1 MILVAGGTGTLG
13 TQLVRRLS
21 DRGLAVRVLTRD
33 PARAAALPGGVEVV
47 TGDLRDPAAVA
58 AAVHGAT
65 TVVSAVHGFAGP
77 GKPSPE
83 AIDRDANRA
92 LIRAAA
98 GAGVRHLV
106 LVSVLGAAPD
116 HPMSLHRAKHA
127 AEQALQVSGLAWTII
142 RPAAYLETWTAI
154 IGAKLASDD
163 QALAFGPGH
172 NPINFVCAH
181 DVAAVVDLA
190 VCDRSLRGRLLEVG
204 GPENLTF
211 TQLAE
216 RLILASG
223 RPGRIRH
230 IPLPL
235 LRAMSV
241 LARPLSSA
249 LARQAQA
256 AVVMNTTDMTLDV
269 SAIRDRLPTIPAT
282 TLDEVIR
289 RRPTVEVPGAGGDAP
304 SRSGRQAP
312 LASSSEPPASPTS

>member
-1 MILVAGGTGTLG
+1 VILVAGGTGTLG
-13 TQLVRRLS
+13 SQVVRRLS

-33 PARAAALPGGVEVV
+33 PALAAHLPASVDSL
-47 TGDLRDPAAVA
+47 TGDLRDPSAAA
-58 AAVHGAT
+58 AAVRGCE
-65 TVVSAVHGFAGP
+65 TVISAVHGFAGP

-98 GAGVRHLV
+98 AAGVRHLV

-127 AEQALQVSGLAWTII
+127 AEQTLRASGLAWTIV
-142 RPAAYLETWTAI
+142 RPAAYLETWIAI
-154 IGAKLASDD
+154 VGAKLASNGP
-163 QALAFGPGH
+163 ALVFGPGR
-172 NPINFVCAH
+172 NPIDFVSAH

-190 VCDRSLRGRLLEVG
+190 VHDPSLRGQVLEVA

-216 RLILASG
+216 RLITASG
-223 RPGRIRH
+223 KPGRIRH
-230 IPLPL
+230 IPLAL
-235 LRAMSV
+235 LRAMSL
-241 LARPLSSA
+241 LARPVSPA
-249 LARQAQA
+249 FARQAQA
-256 AVVMNTTDMTLDV
+256 AVVMNTTDMTVDV
-269 SAIRDRLPTIPAT
+269 TAIRDRFPTIPAT

-289 RRPTVEVPGAGGDAP
+289 RQPTVEVPGARGDAP

-312 LASSSEPPASPTS
+312 SSSSSKPPASSTG